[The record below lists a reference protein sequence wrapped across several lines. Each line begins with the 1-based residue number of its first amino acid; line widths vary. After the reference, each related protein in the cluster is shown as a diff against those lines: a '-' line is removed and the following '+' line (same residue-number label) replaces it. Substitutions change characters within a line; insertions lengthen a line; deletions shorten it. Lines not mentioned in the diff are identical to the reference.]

1 VGRIGR
7 SVAIGAGVGVALSVV
22 LAVAAFAYEAYR
34 TRGMVESPSTVIVV
48 FAIEGEDGG
57 PIAHTAAVVTPGGE
71 GRPYYLLETSVTVST
86 PGLSDARL
94 SDTYAFGGA
103 RGLAEAHDGGEL
115 RPSTAW
121 VDVPPSAWE
130 ALLGDGVELTL
141 ANNFDV
147 FDGERLFEFPAGPQQ
162 ITGEQL
168 RALANGIEYLDLAER
183 RAVREAIAAASL
195 KALVSRSAPPKGA
208 STNLTAGGWT
218 RLAAALSGGAGV
230 PAKAP

>member
-7 SVAIGAGVGVALSVV
+7 SVAIGAVVGVGLSVV
-22 LAVAAFAYEAYR
+22 LAVGAFAYEAYR
-34 TRGMVESPSTVIVV
+34 TRDLVADPSTVIVV

-57 PIAHTAAVVTPGGE
+57 PIAHTAAVVTPGG
-71 GRPYYLLETSVTVST
+71 GGKPYYLLETSVTVAT

-121 VDVPPSAWE
+121 VDVPPAAWE
-130 ALLGDGVELTL
+130 ALLRDGVELTL

-147 FDGERLFEFPAGPQQ
+147 FDGERLFEFPAGPQLVS
-162 ITGEQL
+162 GEQL
-168 RALANGIEYLDLAER
+168 RALANGIEYLDRAER
-183 RAVREAIAAASL
+183 RAVREAVAAASL
-195 KALVSRSAPPKGA
+195 KALVSGTAPPKGA
-208 STNLTAGGWT
+208 STNLTADGWA
-218 RLAAALSGGAGV
+218 RLAAALRGVGGA
-230 PAKAP
+230 PATAP